1 MKTVQ
6 HYYLIF
12 PRFLF
17 SKLYSDRVVMIFWRK
32 TIKLKQKTAFGK
44 ILVSHSSLGVALLKI
59 QSAHMLKESFVHVI
73 MRYSLRKFWKLCLWV
88 NLMLFA
94 MDIFFGCIMLY
105 NLCVSSYF
113 VYFIS
118 HPVCPEIYFN
128 VQGLFLVGRREPL
141 T

>member
-6 HYYLIF
+6 HCCLIF

-32 TIKLKQKTAFGK
+32 TIKLKQETAFGK

-59 QSAHMLKESFVHVI
+59 QFAHMLKESFVHV

-94 MDIFFGCIMLY
+94 MDIFFGCIICIICVYLHILY
-105 NLCVSSYF
+105 ILLAIQF
-113 VYFIS
+113 APRFILMFR
-118 HPVCPEIYFN
+118 VFFFFFGGEK
-128 VQGLFLVGRREPL
+128 GA